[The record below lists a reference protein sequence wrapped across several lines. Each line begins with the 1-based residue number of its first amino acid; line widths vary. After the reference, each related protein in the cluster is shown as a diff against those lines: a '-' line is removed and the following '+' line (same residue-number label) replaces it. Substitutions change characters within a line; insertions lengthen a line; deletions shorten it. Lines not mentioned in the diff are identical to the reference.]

1 MSKWRYPFSNLDNG
15 EEVPVKNTFAFLAGA
30 AAALVGVMV
39 GLTAKSATEVA
50 EKAAK
55 NASK

>member
-1 MSKWRYPFSNLDNG
+1 MNKNWFSNLNDG

-39 GLTAKSATEVA
+39 GLTAKSATEITNN
-50 EKAAK
+50 AAK
-55 NASK
+55 KA